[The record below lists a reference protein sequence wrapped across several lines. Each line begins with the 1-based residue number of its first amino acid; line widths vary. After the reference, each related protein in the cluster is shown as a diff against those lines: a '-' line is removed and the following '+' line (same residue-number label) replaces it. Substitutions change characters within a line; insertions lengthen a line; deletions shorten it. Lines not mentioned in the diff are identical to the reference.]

1 MDLLLINPPRE
12 IPQRA
17 DFPPIGLAYIASYL
31 KQNGIKAGV
40 LDASSFS
47 WKKLKE
53 AVKNR
58 AARIVGVP
66 CWTVERGQSFK
77 TARLVKEVLPK
88 SRLIMGGHHA
98 TAFPE
103 HMFKLA
109 GADAVVIGEG
119 EITTLELTRVLLDEG
134 DIGEV
139 KGIAYQKN
147 GDVFLTE
154 PRESIEDLD
163 SLPVPSHEE
172 FNLDG
177 YLGLPESKG
186 RAAAIIT
193 SRGCP
198 HRCIFCSGSKFWRRK
213 WRARSAGSVL
223 DEIEWLYKDFRVG
236 YFLFFDDNFTVNK
249 ERAIEICK
257 GIIERN
263 LYIKWVAESHVSH
276 ISKELLKW
284 MKKSGCYR
292 IDFGVESGSPRI
304 LKNIKKG
311 QNVERIEEAFR
322 LAHEA
327 GIKPRAYL
335 MVGNPGEDET
345 TIRETA
351 ELMKKIKPYD
361 TLSAQILWVL
371 PDTENY
377 EMAKSKGIITDDYW
391 LANNSM
397 MYYTVEH
404 TVEELK
410 TLRDLLM
417 MELVKNRDDFGAYAA
432 YLLKKTYYRF
442 PTLQKLRRWKR
453 QLGEKPL

>member
-31 KQNGIKAGV
+31 RQNGFDARV

-47 WKKLKE
+47 WRKLREVLKK
-53 AVKNR
+53 R
-58 AARIVGVP
+58 TARIVGVP

-77 TARLVKEVLPK
+77 TAGLVKEVLPQ
-88 SRLIMGGHHA
+88 SRIIMGGHHA

-119 EITTLELTRVLLDEG
+119 EITTLELTRVLLDGG
-134 DIGEV
+134 DLGGV
-139 KGIAYQKN
+139 KGIAYERN
-147 GDVFLTE
+147 GEVFLTE
-154 PRESIEDLD
+154 PRDLIKDLD
-163 SLPVPSHEE
+163 SLPTPSHEE
-172 FNLDG
+172 FNLDD
-177 YLGLPESKG
+177 YLGLPEIKG

-198 HRCIFCSGSKFWRRK
+198 HRCIFCSGSKFWRRQ

-223 DEIEWLYKDFRVG
+223 DEIEWLHKDFGVS
-236 YFLFFDDNFTVNK
+236 YLLFFDDNFTVNK

-263 LYIKWVAESHVSH
+263 LPIKWVAESHVSH
-276 ISKELLKW
+276 VNKELLIW

-304 LKNIKKG
+304 LRNIKKG

-322 LAHEA
+322 LVHEA

-351 ELMKKIKPYD
+351 ELMK
-361 TLSAQILWVL
+361 TRSAPRSCGFCQIR
-371 PDTENY
+371 
-377 EMAKSKGIITDDYW
+377 
-391 LANNSM
+391 
-397 MYYTVEH
+397 
-404 TVEELK
+404 K
-410 TLRDLLM
+410 TMKWQSQRGL
-417 MELVKNRDDFGAYAA
+417 
-432 YLLKKTYYRF
+432 
-442 PTLQKLRRWKR
+442 
-453 QLGEKPL
+453 

>member
-12 IPQRA
+12 IPQKP

-31 KQNGIKAGV
+31 RQNGFDARV

-47 WKKLKE
+47 WRKLKE
-53 AVKNR
+53 ALKKR
-58 AARIVGVP
+58 TARIVGVP

-77 TARLVKEVLPK
+77 TARLLKEILPQ

-134 DIGEV
+134 DLGGV
-139 KGIAYQKN
+139 KGIAYERN
-147 GDVFLTE
+147 GEVFLTE
-154 PRESIEDLD
+154 PRDLIKDLD
-163 SLPVPSHEE
+163 SLPTPSPEE
-172 FNLDG
+172 FNLDD
-177 YLGLPESKG
+177 YLGLAESKG

-198 HRCIFCSGSKFWRRK
+198 HRCIFCSGSKFWRRR
-213 WRARSAGSVL
+213 WRARSADSVL
-223 DEIEWLYKDFRVG
+223 DEIERLYKDFGVG
-236 YFLFFDDNFTVNK
+236 YLLFFDDNFTVNK

-263 LYIKWVAESHVSH
+263 LHIQWAAESHVSH
-276 ISKELLKW
+276 VSKDLLTW
-284 MKKSGCYR
+284 MEKSGCYR

-304 LKNIKKG
+304 LSNIKKG
-311 QNVERIEEAFR
+311 QDVEQIEEAFR
-322 LAHEA
+322 LTHEA

-351 ELMKKIKPYD
+351 KLMKKIKAYD
-361 TLSAQILWVL
+361 TLGAQILWVL

-377 EMAKSKGIITDDYW
+377 EMVKSKGIITDDYW
-391 LANNSM
+391 LTNNAM
-397 MYYTVEH
+397 MYYTAEH

-410 TLRDLLM
+410 NLRDLLM
-417 MELVKNRDDFGAYAA
+417 KELAKNRDDFGAYAA

-442 PTLQKLRRWKR
+442 PALQRLRTWKR